1 MSRPVRHKTTGIY
14 QFRKRVP
21 DDLRQVI
28 GKSEVK
34 VSLKTRDP
42 AEAQIEYFRVA
53 AEIADRWNNLRNGQV
68 SLTKKQ
74 AFAIAGEI
82 YRKIVSENEENPE
95 KIPAVSAITR
105 YNAIFNPDKVKIIVA
120 APSVLEKIGKT
131 PKELIKELVI
141 SRSKKSLDDYLGSRG
156 IRLDED
162 SYKLALECLH
172 EAIFQASEHVFR
184 MAKGDYRPD
193 PEADRF
199 PPWEAPTTKQNK
211 PEDPTKEFGLIAIF
225 DEYSKEYNHSVA
237 TRDRWRPIL
246 CGVAE
251 VHPDIRTIDQDWCFE
266 WRDRLIAKGL
276 ALSTVKDGYLAALK
290 STCNWAVQ
298 KRLIERNPVEGVQV
312 KVRLK
317 KGQSQRGFTTEEAN
331 LILPAAVQKFK
342 ENLSPEHRDA
352 RRWLPWLCAYTGA
365 RVGEIAQ
372 LRKKDLRQVGDVWL
386 LWITP
391 EAGTQKTIS
400 ERFVAVHPHLIE
412 QGFIDFVKNKQDGPL
427 FFDPRRARNSKRSNS
442 QSRKVSERVGAWVR
456 SLGIKDKRV
465 WPNHGWRHRFKTVAR
480 KVKMDP
486 GTRDYLQGHVPHNEA
501 EEYGEYEPDVL
512 YGEIAKLPRYDVL

>member
-1 MSRPVRHKTTGIY
+1 MVLRMSRPVRHPKTGIY

-21 DDLRQVI
+21 DDLRSVL
-28 GKSEVK
+28 GKREEK

-42 AEAQIEYFRVA
+42 WQAQIEYLRVA
-53 AEIADRWNNLRNGQV
+53 SEVSERWENLRKGRL
-68 SLTKKQ
+68 SLSRRQ
-74 AFAIAGEI
+74 AQALAGECYQLLVDRHNDETRFYGVLREACEDELFLSVRDGQI
-82 YRKIVSENEENPE
+82 DFGKHFRTSMKLGADIRNKKILNAVLTQKGVLLTEE
-95 KIPAVSAITR
+95 
-105 YNAIFNPDKVKIIVA
+105 
-120 APSVLEKIGKT
+120 SVDLVLSCMETAGHQARQ
-131 PKELIKELVI
+131 LI
-141 SRSKKSLDDYLGSRG
+141 RRQYD
-156 IRLDED
+156 
-162 SYKLALECLH
+162 
-172 EAIFQASEHVFR
+172 
-184 MAKGDYRPD
+184 GDYRPD
-193 PEADRF
+193 PDADRF
-199 PPWEAPTTKQNK
+199 PEWEAPVAANNK
-211 PEDPTKEFGLIAIF
+211 KIMPPKVFGLIGIF
-225 DEYSKEYNHSVA
+225 DEYSKDYSHSEG

-246 CGVAE
+246 SKVAE
-251 VHPDIRTIDQDWCFE
+251 EHPDIRTIDKDWCFE
-266 WRDRLIAKGL
+266 WRDRLLAEGL
-276 ALSTVKDGYLAALK
+276 GQSTVQDSYLAALK

-298 KRLIERNPVEGVQV
+298 KRLIKTNPVEGV
-312 KVRLK
+312 KVRIRRK
-317 KGQSQRGFTTEEAN
+317 KGEEQRGFTIEEAN
-331 LILPAAVQKFK
+331 LILPAAVQEFN

-365 RVGEIAQ
+365 RVGEMAQ

-501 EEYGEYEPDVL
+501 EEYGEYEPEVL
-512 YGEIAKLPRYDVL
+512 YDAIAKLPKYDVF